1 MDAATQVATPSKA
14 QKWTGYVLSTLV
26 VLFLLV
32 DSVMKLLKLPV
43 VLDASAKLGFSASVI
58 FTIGVILLLCVILY
72 VIPQTSVL
80 GAILLTGYLGGA
92 VCTHLRLGI
101 PCLAISSF
109 RLIWALYSGLDS
121 ISANRACEPCFP
133 SAAKRSGRPRNSFRP
148 LSISPG
154 HLRRLNEGRNKSGSS
169 RHTARNS
176 NKIKEIPH
184 AFHDDR
190 QGHP

>member
-1 MDAATQVATPSKA
+1 MDAATPVTTPSKA

-32 DSVMKLLKLPV
+32 DSVMKLLKLPI

-92 VCTHLRLGI
+92 VATHVRVGGTWFEILFPVIVGALVWGG
-101 PCLAISSF
+101 LSF
-109 RLIWALYSGLDS
+109 REPRVRELIPF
-121 ISANRACEPCFP
+121 RAGP
-133 SAAKRSGRPRNSFRP
+133 
-148 LSISPG
+148 
-154 HLRRLNEGRNKSGSS
+154 
-169 RHTARNS
+169 
-176 NKIKEIPH
+176 
-184 AFHDDR
+184 
-190 QGHP
+190 